1 MKRKSGFFTFC
12 LAFCPGAGQMYQG
25 YMKRGTSLLVLF
37 MLIIMLGTLLNMVPV
52 ALFSLVVWMYS
63 FFDTFNIRSRFL
75 SGEAMEPDAWLV
87 DPESLAGGNW
97 KTLVEKR
104 HRVLGIAL
112 VAIGVYA
119 LYSNFIAPVLW
130 GMVSAYHLHWLGT
143 LLNSLTTTLVAVVL
157 IGFGVFLMRGPA
169 HSAFQR
175 RCAQPLRILCT
186 EYTGPR
192 LWFGRFHGKL
202 KTRMCGRRSA
212 GMRPGVPERK
222 CAGVLKNFTKQEKSW
237 MMYDWANSAHSVIVV
252 TILPIFYNTVVEYM
266 ADAASGMTTWGYATS
281 AAMAIVALLAPVLG
295 VFGDFRGMRKKLFAI
310 FMLVGV
316 VSCVGLAV
324 TPQLDFMAPG
334 VAEKVGMAV
343 LALYILSTI
352 GFAGANLYYDS
363 FLNDVTTE
371 ERMDKVSTMGYG
383 LGYIGGSTIPL
394 LAFLIMNLILGSDAM
409 LFCLSFAFGLTAV
422 WWFVFSFPLLKNVE
436 QVSYV
441 EREKGAVGKALK
453 GLWATVKEIFH
464 HKEMFVFLIA
474 YFFYIDGVNT
484 IIHMS
489 TSYGDTLGLD
499 STSMLLALL
508 LVQVLG
514 LPFCLLYIKASERF
528 GARAMVG
535 VGICIYMGVTVFGFF
550 LREVWQ
556 FWVMAVMV
564 ATSQGGIQA
573 LSRSMFG
580 KMIPDKKR
588 TGEFFG
594 FYDIFGK
601 FSAIMGPA
609 LVGWSSALA
618 AGIMLKNAGETR
630 ATASEALLAQVN
642 MDAAPWGIL
651 SVLIIFFI
659 GGGLYFFVL
668 PKYRKKKG

>member
-1 MKRKSGFFTFC
+1 MK
-12 LAFCPGAGQMYQG
+12 L
-25 YMKRGTSLLVLF
+25 
-37 MLIIMLGTLLNMVPV
+37 
-52 ALFSLVVWMYS
+52 
-63 FFDTFNIRSRFL
+63 L
-75 SGEAMEPDAWLV
+75 SG
-87 DPESLAGGNW
+87 
-97 KTLVEKR
+97 
-104 HRVLGIAL
+104 
-112 VAIGVYA
+112 
-119 LYSNFIAPVLW
+119 
-130 GMVSAYHLHWLGT
+130 
-143 LLNSLTTTLVAVVL
+143 
-157 IGFGVFLMRGPA
+157 
-169 HSAFQR
+169 
-175 RCAQPLRILCT
+175 
-186 EYTGPR
+186 
-192 LWFGRFHGKL
+192 
-202 KTRMCGRRSA
+202 
-212 GMRPGVPERK
+212 
-222 CAGVLKNFTKQEKSW
+222 FTKQEKSW

-252 TILPIFYNTVVEYM
+252 TILPIFYNTVVGYM

-295 VFGDFRGMRKKLFAI
+295 VFGDFKGMRKKLFFV

-316 VSCVGLAV
+316 ISCVALAV
-324 TPQLDFMAPG
+324 TPQLNFMAPG
-334 VAEKVGMAV
+334 VAEKVGLAV
-343 LALYILSTI
+343 LGLYILSTI

-363 FLNDVTTE
+363 FLNDVTTD
-371 ERMDKVSTMGYG
+371 ERMDKVSTLGYG

-394 LAFLIMNLILGSDAM
+394 LTFLVMNLILGSDKM

-422 WWFVFSFPLLKNVE
+422 WWLVFSFPLLKNVE
-436 QVSYV
+436 QTSYV
-441 EREKGAVGKALK
+441 EKEKGAVRQALK
-453 GLWATVKEIFH
+453 SLGKTVKDIVGY
-464 HKEMFVFLIA
+464 KGMFVFLIA

-556 FWVMAVMV
+556 FWVMAILV

-588 TGEFFG
+588 SGEFFG

-609 LVGWSSALA
+609 LVGWTSALA
-618 AGIMLKNAGETR
+618 ADILFKNAGITR
-630 ATASEALLAQVN
+630 ESASAAVLGEINAA
-642 MDAAPWGIL
+642 AAPWGIL

-668 PKYRKKKG
+668 PKYLKKK

>member
-1 MKRKSGFFTFC
+1 MLK
-12 LAFCPGAGQMYQG
+12 G
-25 YMKRGTSLLVLF
+25 Y
-37 MLIIMLGTLLNMVPV
+37 
-52 ALFSLVVWMYS
+52 
-63 FFDTFNIRSRFL
+63 
-75 SGEAMEPDAWLV
+75 
-87 DPESLAGGNW
+87 
-97 KTLVEKR
+97 
-104 HRVLGIAL
+104 
-112 VAIGVYA
+112 
-119 LYSNFIAPVLW
+119 
-130 GMVSAYHLHWLGT
+130 
-143 LLNSLTTTLVAVVL
+143 
-157 IGFGVFLMRGPA
+157 
-169 HSAFQR
+169 
-175 RCAQPLRILCT
+175 
-186 EYTGPR
+186 
-192 LWFGRFHGKL
+192 
-202 KTRMCGRRSA
+202 
-212 GMRPGVPERK
+212 
-222 CAGVLKNFTKQEKSW
+222 TKEEKSW

-252 TILPIFYNTVVEYM
+252 TLLPIFFSSVAGFMRNTTSAM
-266 ADAASGMTTWGYATS
+266 SIWGYVTS
-281 AAMAIVALLAPVLG
+281 IAMLISALLAPVIGAL
-295 VFGDFRGMRKKLFAI
+295 GDFKGMRKKMFFVFLA
-310 FMLVGV
+310 VGV
-316 VSCVGLAV
+316 LACAGLAV
-324 TPQLDFMAPG
+324 TPMTGFAENTG
-334 VAEKVGMAV
+334 VAEAVGTAI
-343 LALYILSTI
+343 LILYVISQI
-352 GFAGANLYYDS
+352 GFSGANLYYDS
-363 FLNDVTTE
+363 FLPDVTTE

-394 LAFLIMNLILGSDAM
+394 LAFLIMNLILGSGAM

-441 EREKGAVGKALK
+441 EREKGAVRQALK
-453 GLWATVKEIFH
+453 SLWATIKEIFKN
-464 HKEMFVFLIA
+464 KEMLVFLIA

-528 GARAMVG
+528 GARVMVG
-535 VGICIYMGVTVFGFF
+535 VGICIYMCVTVFGFF

-609 LVGWSSALA
+609 LVGLTSALA
-618 AGIMLKNAGETR
+618 ADVMLKNAGETR

-642 MDAAPWGIL
+642 VDAAPWGIL